1 MQADETELNH
11 LSKVIIGC
19 ALTVANT
26 LGLGFLEKVY
36 ENALASELRKAGIAV
51 AQQHSVVVLYD
62 GAVVGEYAVDLLV
75 ADSVVVE
82 LKAVMA
88 LNDVHRAQCV
98 NYLKATGFRMC
109 LLLNFGGPR
118 LEIKG
123 LVGDFEI
130 RDFVL
135 VASGNV

>member
-51 AQQHSVVVLYD
+51 AQQHGVVVLYD
-62 GAVVGEYAVDLLV
+62 GVVVGEYAVDLLV
-75 ADSVVVE
+75 EESVVVE

-118 LEIKG
+118 LEIKRLVWG
-123 LVGDFEI
+123 L
-130 RDFVL
+130 
-135 VASGNV
+135 